1 MERRLR
7 IKIGPKQAGKTVEQ
21 VLKTEAGL
29 SRRQISRLK
38 FQEGGIRA
46 SNRQVRVTHVLTEGE
61 ILEIL
66 LEEAEEGSVHLKRG
80 EGNLSIL
87 YEDEDLAAVNKPA
100 GLVVHPSPGHYR
112 DSLANQLVAYYR
124 DQGQEVRVRSI
135 GRLDKDTSGVLLF
148 GKHGV
153 SAAKLCRQ
161 REEQIYQRWY
171 LALAWG
177 KFRKKTGKLTGKI
190 GPCPGE
196 KKKMAVTV
204 DGKTAVTH
212 YQVLYQAEGYAL
224 LACRLETGRTHQI
237 RVHMAHAGHPLL
249 GDLIYGKGDSCPRL
263 MLHAWKVRCV
273 QPFTGEALEICAPV
287 PREMEELCREWMNQ
301 QQ

>member
-100 GLVVHPSPGHYR
+100 GLVVRIRPPDIIGIRWPISWWPITGI
-112 DSLANQLVAYYR
+112 
-124 DQGQEVRVRSI
+124 RVR
-135 GRLDKDTSGVLLF
+135 KSG
-148 GKHGV
+148 
-153 SAAKLCRQ
+153 
-161 REEQIYQRWY
+161 
-171 LALAWG
+171 
-177 KFRKKTGKLTGKI
+177 
-190 GPCPGE
+190 
-196 KKKMAVTV
+196 
-204 DGKTAVTH
+204 
-212 YQVLYQAEGYAL
+212 
-224 LACRLETGRTHQI
+224 
-237 RVHMAHAGHPLL
+237 
-249 GDLIYGKGDSCPRL
+249 
-263 MLHAWKVRCV
+263 
-273 QPFTGEALEICAPV
+273 
-287 PREMEELCREWMNQ
+287 
-301 QQ
+301 